1 MLYQLSAPNCFGT
14 FSSISNK
21 LNYPNLLIFSWLHFT
36 YLMWYVNSP
45 CIKDWG
51 RKKVVNA
58 AVKHFCVY
66 YLFLYIFY
74 SLLSKIIIVGL
85 KPLKIFFQANIS
97 MKIFV
102 IKFCNPKKQ
111 LPLSLKTTSTQIIVS
126 RNLKLLWQFKV
137 AEGLSWS
144 F

>member
-1 MLYQLSAPNCFGT
+1 
-14 FSSISNK
+14 
-21 LNYPNLLIFSWLHFT
+21 
-36 YLMWYVNSP
+36 MWHINFL
-45 CIKDWG
+45 C
-51 RKKVVNA
+51 RKKDEKVNA
-58 AVKHFCVY
+58 AVKYFCVY

-85 KPLKIFFQANIS
+85 KPLKISFQANIS

-126 RNLKLLWQFKV
+126 RNLKLPRQFKV
-137 AEGLSWS
+137 RYRPRFFDQVGHQTAYASMGNKH
-144 F
+144 FITK